1 MNKSPSHVG
10 ARRSD
15 SFFNML
21 SFKFSLT
28 EEEYF
33 EYNYYTAWA
42 APHKKSYR
50 IRYYARVLALY
61 SIIAVLYI
69 FTNHSHRIEIDL
81 TVFATIG
88 ILYFFLVPFLIK
100 KSIRRRTTQIIAEPE
115 NQHVLDESEI
125 IISEAGIIDQD
136 KVSHSKY
143 DWDAIVKKTE
153 TPNSYYLY
161 TNSYHAIVIPKRVV
175 RDKDEQ
181 DELQRYFNGFLSLS
195 SEFSNRT
202 DGF

>member
-1 MNKSPSHVG
+1 
-10 ARRSD
+10 
-15 SFFNML
+15 ML

-28 EEEYF
+28 EDEYF

-50 IRYYARVLALY
+50 VRYYARVLALY

-81 TVFATIG
+81 IVFAAIG
-88 ILYFFLVPFLIK
+88 TVYFVMVPFLIK
-100 KSIRRRTTQIIAEPE
+100 RSIGRRTKQIIADPE

-125 IISEAGIIDQD
+125 LISESGIIDQD

-143 DWDAIVKKTE
+143 DWDAIVKKAE

-175 RDKDEQ
+175 RKDEQ
-181 DELQRYFNGFLSLS
+181 DELQSYFNRFLSLS
-195 SEFSNRT
+195 SEFSNRA

>member
-1 MNKSPSHVG
+1 M
-10 ARRSD
+10 A
-15 SFFNML
+15 ML

-28 EEEYF
+28 EQEYF

-50 IRYYARVLALY
+50 IRYYARVFALY
-61 SIIAVLYI
+61 SIIAGLYI

-81 TVFATIG
+81 VIFVIIGTV
-88 ILYFFLVPFLIK
+88 YFMLVPILVRN
-100 KSIRRRTTQIIAEPE
+100 SIRRRTKQIISEPE

-125 IISEAGIIDQD
+125 IITETGIIDQD
-136 KVSHSKY
+136 KVSQSKY

-153 TPNSYYLY
+153 THNGYYLY

-175 RDKDEQ
+175 RNSHEQ
-181 DELQRYFNGFLSLS
+181 KELQGFFNRFLSLS
-195 SEFSNRT
+195 SEFTDRT

>member
-1 MNKSPSHVG
+1 
-10 ARRSD
+10 
-15 SFFNML
+15 ML
-21 SFKFSLT
+21 SFRFSLT

-42 APHKKSYR
+42 APHRKRYR
-50 IRYYARVLALY
+50 VRYYARVLALY

-81 TVFATIG
+81 IVFATIG
-88 ILYFFLVPFLIK
+88 ILYFFLVPLLIK
-100 KSIRRRTTQIIAEPE
+100 KSISRRTKQIIAEPE

-125 IISEAGIIDQD
+125 IISETGIVDQD

-143 DWDAIVKKTE
+143 DWDAIVKKAE
-153 TPNSYYLY
+153 TANSYYLY
-161 TNSYHAIVIPKRVV
+161 TNSYHAIVIPKRVL
-175 RDKDEQ
+175 RNKHEE
-181 DELQRYFNGFLSLS
+181 DELQGYFNRLLSLS

>member
-1 MNKSPSHVG
+1 
-10 ARRSD
+10 
-15 SFFNML
+15 ML
-21 SFKFSLT
+21 SFKFNLT

-33 EYNYYTAWA
+33 EYNYYTTWA
-42 APHKKSYR
+42 APHKKKYR

-81 TVFATIG
+81 SVFAIIG
-88 ILYFFLVPFLIK
+88 IVYFLMVPLLIRN
-100 KSIRRRTTQIIAEPE
+100 SIRRRTKQIIAEPE

-125 IISEAGIIDQD
+125 IITDTGITDQD
-136 KVSHSKY
+136 NVSQSRY
-143 DWDAIVKKTE
+143 DWDAIVKKSE

-161 TNSYHAIVIPKRVV
+161 TNSYHAIVIPKRILKN
-175 RDKDEQ
+175 REEKDE
-181 DELQRYFNGFLSLS
+181 LLGFFNRHLSLT
-195 SEFSNRT
+195 SEFSDRA